1 MKRLAILFAMS
12 FLNTTGAM
20 ADSKLVT
27 VTSGTL
33 GDLQSS
39 RLYSVD
45 YTCSANGSVGDFIAN
60 AQGLFHGVTS
70 SGTINESVTIISSD
84 AATPPV
90 VADAAA
96 ASPPAPA
103 PQPSG
108 NTVFRIN
115 AMMITYSGAIS
126 HDLHGG
132 TCSGQFF
139 LSGKNNYR
147 IEAAIGTN
155 TKDTFADL
163 VSKGAALVKSA
174 ATSMYALFRVT
185 KPVEFDNNV
194 QQAQDILTDYKA
206 FADIF
211 QVEDKKRQFDDNN
224 LRVGRNW
231 VTTYDQYGRVMSSVL
246 FNVRP
251 IVSLVIDGHSKFLDA
266 YKEFSSTAALK
277 VTGDAAAMRDQCDTE
292 IQPYL
297 TAGIR
302 DNRDIAYLLYRRL
315 LLVPTSSQD
324 IAYCMGTEVA
334 NAALSLLRT
343 KPDILPMLTKYKV
356 TPADIKNIPILHP
369 SDQPHNRPSLETD
382 VSDLLYLLGRHLQ
395 SKGLRGSERD
405 DLLHYFAPSVDVQDQ
420 TNDYKALAL
429 LFPEVIDQTGKT
441 TDGPGLLD
449 ALRKAGIDR
458 WLCVQ
463 RTKKQIAGSTIPIYD
478 SKIDSAVMVI
488 AAKASKDEK
497 LDKNKTAL
505 FGVHLKFKEASNNDP
520 LVINEMIFEERYRDI
535 VITANS
541 CITDTAKEPKSP
553 PAQPAQTAQR

>member
-1 MKRLAILFAMS
+1 MKRLAVLFTIS
-12 FLNTTGAM
+12 LVNIPGAM
-20 ADSKLVT
+20 AASKLVT

-33 GDLQSS
+33 GNLQGS

-45 YTCSANGSVGDFIAN
+45 YTCNANGKVGDFIAN
-60 AQGLFHGVTS
+60 AKGLLQGLTS
-70 SGTINESVTIISSD
+70 SGAINESVSITSSN
-84 AATPPV
+84 AATPPI
-90 VADAAA
+90 VADATAA
-96 ASPPAPA
+96 NPPAPS
-103 PQPSG
+103 PQTTD

-115 AMMITYSGAIS
+115 AMMITYNGAIS
-126 HDLHGG
+126 NDLHGG

-139 LSGKNNYR
+139 LNGKDNYR
-147 IEAAIGTN
+147 IDAAIGIN

-163 VSKGAALVKSA
+163 LSRGATLAKSA

-185 KPVEFDNNV
+185 KPVDFDNNV

-206 FADIF
+206 FADLF
-211 QVEDKKRQFDDNN
+211 QVEDKERQLDGND

-246 FNVRP
+246 LNVRP
-251 IVSLVIDGHSKFLDA
+251 VVSLVVDGNSKFLDA
-266 YKEFSSTAALK
+266 YKSFASTTALK
-277 VTGDAAAMRDQCDTE
+277 VTGDPATMRDQCDTE
-292 IQPYL
+292 VQPYL

-315 LLVPTSSQD
+315 LLSPTSSQD
-324 IAYCMGTEVA
+324 VAYCMGTEVA

-343 KPDILPMLTKYKV
+343 KPDILPMLPKYRV
-356 TPADIKNIPILHP
+356 TPADIKNIPAPHP
-369 SDQPHNRPSLETD
+369 SDQPHNRPSLESD
-382 VSDLLYLLGRHLQ
+382 VSDFLDLLSRHLQ
-395 SKGLRGSERD
+395 GNGLRGSQRD
-405 DLLHYFAPSVDVQDQ
+405 DLLHYFAPTVDAQDQ
-420 TNDYKALAL
+420 TANYRALSL
-429 LFPEVIDQTGKT
+429 LFPEITDQTGKS

-478 SKIDSAVMVI
+478 SKIDLAVMVI
-488 AAKASKDEK
+488 AAKASRDET
-497 LDKNKTAL
+497 LDKNKTPL

-520 LVINEMIFEERYRDI
+520 LVINKMIFEERYRDI

-541 CITDTAKEPKSP
+541 CIPDATKEPKSP